1 MELLIEHFRTSRTKQ
16 FLLTLSFL
24 FGLSGMMRA
33 QSSGRTNEMIP
44 HLQKHGT
51 ATQFVVNGKPYLMLA
66 GELHNSSASSV
77 RYMKPIWAHLDSL
90 HLNTVI
96 ATISWELTEPKKGT
110 FNYTLID
117 SLINE
122 ARAHNLHLVFIW
134 FGTWKNAGSTYA
146 PAWVKTDLEKYPRMQ
161 NRPGHNLEALSPFG
175 EATMK
180 ADANAFAHVMRHI
193 RQVDSHHTVLA
204 IQVENE
210 TGILGSARDRSP
222 IANAAFTKN
231 VPDKLMNYLE
241 KHRQTLLPE
250 LREIWTATG
259 YRKSGTWQQVF
270 GEGADEVFMA
280 WYIGSYVNDVAS
292 AGKKEY
298 PLPMYVN
305 AWLVQPVTPRP
316 GQYPSGGPVSKMM
329 DVWRAAAPS
338 IDYFA
343 PDIYAPAFKKI
354 VKRYHRSGNPLFIPE
369 VRADLATTARSVY
382 VFGELDAM
390 CFSPF
395 GIENLPANHP
405 LSDSYNLLHNMMPLI
420 TKYQGTG
427 KMRGV
432 LQSGDQKET
441 ITLGDYNLHI
451 AFTASPKDKIPGFG
465 LIVNPS
471 PDEYLITGSG
481 MNVTFTPVHPGNK
494 PIVDFLSVDE
504 GWYKNGTWIP
514 GRRLNGDEAAGYPQ
528 VPFYMSNPD
537 SLYQSETGL
546 TSMIPTMSVRIPRLT
561 ADGHLVDPKSFP
573 GDIKRGIA
581 VQKVILYRH
590 K

>member
-1 MELLIEHFRTSRTKQ
+1 MICLLLGFAGIID
-16 FLLTLSFL
+16 
-24 FGLSGMMRA
+24 A
-33 QSSGRTNEMIP
+33 QSVGGHSDMMP
-44 HLQKHGT
+44 HLQTHGT
-51 ATQFVVNGKPYLMLA
+51 ATQFIVNGKPYLMLA
-66 GELHNSSASSV
+66 GELHNSSASSI
-77 RYMKPIWAHLDSL
+77 RYMKPIWGHLDSL

-96 ATISWELTEPKKGT
+96 ATISWELTEPREGT
-110 FNYTLID
+110 FNYDLID
-117 SLINE
+117 SLISE
-122 ARAHNLHLVFIW
+122 AHAHDLHLVFIW

-146 PAWVKTDLEKYPRMQ
+146 PAWVKTNLEKYPRMQ

-180 ADANAFAHVMRHI
+180 ADANAFAHVMKHI
-193 RQVDSHHTVLA
+193 RDVDAHHTVLA
-204 IQVENE
+204 MQVENE
-210 TGILGSARDRSP
+210 TGILGSARDRSL

-231 VPDKLMNYLE
+231 VPDKLMSYLE
-241 KHRQTLLPE
+241 KHRQTLLPG
-250 LREIWTATG
+250 LREIWASTG
-259 YRKSGTWQQVF
+259 YRRSGTWQQVF
-270 GEGADEVFMA
+270 GDGADEVFMA

-354 VKRYHRSGNPLFIPE
+354 VKRYRRSGNPLFIPE
-369 VRADLATTARSVY
+369 VRADMATAARSVY
-382 VFGELDAM
+382 VFGEFDAM

-395 GIENLPANHP
+395 GIEDLPAGHP
-405 LSDSYNLLHNMMPLI
+405 LSDSYKLLDNMMPLI

-432 LQSGDQKET
+432 LQSGDQQEM
-441 ITLGDYNLHI
+441 ITLGDYNLNI
-451 AFTASPKDKIPGFG
+451 TFTASPKDKIPRFG
-465 LIVNPS
+465 LIINPS
-471 PDEYLITGSG
+471 PNEYLITGSG
-481 MNVTFTPVHPGNK
+481 MNVTFTPVHPGDK

-504 GWYKNGTWIP
+504 GWYKDGDWIE
-514 GRRLNGDEAAGYPQ
+514 GRRLNGDEASGYPR

-561 ADGHLVDPKSFP
+561 PDGHFVDPGSFP
-573 GDIKRGIA
+573 ADSKRGIA
-581 VQKVILYRH
+581 VQKVVLYRH